1 MKKDGL
7 FYLKHIVDAMTL
19 IKSYLENVTIDEFM
33 KNRMLQDAV
42 GNIIPWNKMVGM
54 RNKLI
59 NEYFGVVLNA
69 V

>member
-1 MKKDGL
+1 M
-7 FYLKHIVDAMTL
+7 KHIVDAMTL

-33 KNRMLQDAV
+33 KNRMLHDAV